1 MTIACFKD
9 FIYEILWK
17 VVYGHGDRRVP
28 IHPGVIG
35 LKRLAYVINN
45 MLELFQKSQ
54 RKLKQGTL
62 YKVC

>member
-9 FIYEILWK
+9 FIYQILWK
-17 VVYGHGDRRVP
+17 VVYRHGDRGVP
-28 IHPGVIG
+28 KHPGVTG
-35 LKRLAYVINN
+35 LKRLAYAINN
-45 MLELFQKSQ
+45 MLELFQRLQ